1 MAADYL
7 LAGRKWAGPRAGFNL
22 AGWISWVFG
31 FVVGAFG
38 LVVNHID
45 SMKQYEQIIP
55 CPPVA
60 AFIVGFVLYIILAKM
75 GLESQRLEHPAV
87 KAQ

>member
-1 MAADYL
+1 M
-7 LAGRKWAGPRAGFNL
+7 
-22 AGWISWVFG
+22 
-31 FVVGAFG
+31 
-38 LVVNHID
+38 
-45 SMKQYEQIIP
+45 P

-60 AFIVGFVLYIILAKM
+60 AFIVGFVLYIILAKV